1 MARSL
6 QLGMVIA
13 LLSSTASTAFG
24 DDVERKLTAYEAEAR
39 QLGTDLPQPNQRTQA
54 QGQRRLVDAQVAYS
68 LGDYDQAAL
77 MLFELSS
84 KSGPDQETATFYL
97 AESLYQKGDRGA
109 ARSYYDQLVQKG
121 STGRYY
127 QPSLLR
133 IVEIGI
139 AQNDPGSLDQTI
151 AQVNSLPGGAA
162 SPQVPYVRGKYAFSV
177 GKYDEAISDFT
188 AVPKGSDKEYQAAY
202 YTATSYVAKKEF
214 DKAIEIFNDL
224 TTRKPKTANDRR
236 VEELA
241 ALALGRLYYERDQP
255 GKSIDT
261 YLLVD
266 RKSDLFPD
274 ALYEVA
280 WVYVKGKQ
288 FDKALT
294 ALELLHLSDP
304 TSQKTPTVKILEGNL
319 RIRKAQS
326 IRQIQI
332 NGVIDAKSQL
342 DPQVEYDK
350 AAAVFTE
357 THDAYMPSY
366 EALKQMVDGNLD
378 PASFLA
384 QIAGR
389 SSSVFQATAPIPEAA
404 AQYLRDE
411 PAVQRVVAE
420 ETDLAEIESD
430 LAESESTIQRLE
442 AVLAANDKTAVYPLL
457 QGRRTRIGVIQ
468 DDLIRIRSALHD
480 QLGGEGA
487 ETASRKQLMQS
498 YTAMPNAEQSYA
510 DHIAQVRAQYD
521 VIEQGTGE
529 VTSAIDST
537 QAMAVAM
544 RKFAND
550 STTMPADQKK
560 TVTTTLD
567 DAFKE
572 AQSIENEL
580 SAINREIQ
588 LGRDLA
594 GVGADEVIKARD
606 IRSQLKQALDNEQR
620 ALVGRSNNQKVAA
633 LANRAALISDNLAQT
648 EKAIDEAVTR
658 GMAEV
663 KTLIATERANIAAY
677 KKELDDYNRESR
689 AIGTGVLGASFKD
702 VKAKFYDIVIR
713 TDVGNVDVLWSQKED
728 DDDDLKRLNLSR
740 QREMKQLKDEFR
752 DILEGGEAKKPVK
765 KTESFGPAP
774 GTAPNGSP
782 DKGTSGG
789 RVSPGADKKAA
800 PPPPA
805 PVQPDAKKPD
815 TKQPAPKKGGAK

>member
-1 MARSL
+1 MLRRSL
-6 QLGMVIA
+6 IA
-13 LLSSTASTAFG
+13 IGLLAGTAHA
-24 DDVERKLTAYEAEAR
+24 DDLEKKVAAYEQEALK
-39 QLGTDLPQPNQRTQA
+39 LGTDLPQPNQRSTA

-77 MLFELSS
+77 MLFDLSS
-84 KSGPDQETATFYL
+84 KAGPDQETATFYL
-97 AESLYQKGDRGA
+97 GESLYQKGDRGA
-109 ARSYYDQLVQKG
+109 ARNYYEQIVKG
-121 STGRYY
+121 SASGKYY
-127 QPSLLR
+127 QPALLR
-133 IVEIGI
+133 IIEIGI
-139 AQNDPGSLDQTI
+139 AQNDPGSLDQTL
-151 AQVNSLPGGAA
+151 ATVNGLPAGSA
-162 SPQVPYVRGKYAFSV
+162 QVPYVRGKYSFSI
-177 GKYDEAISDFT
+177 GKYDDAIAQF
-188 AVPKGSDKEYQAAY
+188 AQVPKGSDKEYQAAY

-214 DKAIEIFNDL
+214 DKAIDIFNEL
-224 TTRKPKTANDRR
+224 VNRKPKSANDRR
-236 VEELA
+236 VMELG

-288 FDKALT
+288 YDKALR

-304 TSQKTPTVKILEGNL
+304 TSQKTPTVRILEGNL

-350 AAAVFTE
+350 AAQVFTE
-357 THDAYMPSY
+357 THDAYVPSY
-366 EALKQMVDGNLD
+366 EALKLMVDGNLD

-389 SSSVFQATAPIPEAA
+389 TSSVFQATAPIPEAA
-404 AQYLRDE
+404 AQYLREE

-420 ETDLAEIESD
+420 ETDLAQIEAD
-430 LAESESTIQRLE
+430 LAESEQIIARLE
-442 AVLAANDKTAVYPLL
+442 AVLAANDKTAVYPQL
-457 QGRRTRIGVIQ
+457 QMRRTRIGMIQ
-468 DDLIRIRSALHD
+468 DDLIRIRSQLHD

-487 ETASRKQLMQS
+487 ETASRKQLMAT
-498 YTAMPNAEQSYA
+498 YTAMPNAEQSYI
-510 DHIAQVRAQYD
+510 DHVAQVRQQYD
-521 VIEQGTGE
+521 AVEQGTGE
-529 VTSAIDST
+529 VTAAIDST

-544 RKFAND
+544 RKYAND
-550 STTMPADQKK
+550 KPDMPPDQKK
-560 TVTTTLD
+560 TLATSLD
-567 DAFKE
+567 EAFKE

-594 GVGADEVIKARD
+594 GVGEETMAKARD
-606 IRSQLKQALDNEQR
+606 MRSQLKAALDAEQR
-620 ALVGRSNNQKVAA
+620 ALAGRGKSSGLAERAGRVA
-633 LANRAALISDNLAQT
+633 DNLAQT

-663 KTLIATERANIAAY
+663 KTLIAQERTNIAAY
-677 KKELDDYNRESR
+677 KKELADYNAESR
-689 AIGTGVLGASFKD
+689 GIGTSVLGASFKD

-740 QREMKQLKDEFR
+740 NREAKQLKDEFR
-752 DILEGGEAKKPVK
+752 DILEGGEAKKPAPK
-765 KTESFGPAP
+765 KESFGPTP
-774 GTAPNGSP
+774 GTAPGGSP
-782 DKGTSGG
+782 DKGAGG
-789 RVSPGADKKAA
+789 ARVSPGADKKGT
-800 PPPPA
+800 PPPPP
-805 PVQPDAKKPD
+805 PVQPDTKKPDAKKPD
-815 TKQPAPKKGGAK
+815 AKKGGAK

>member
-1 MARSL
+1 M
-6 QLGMVIA
+6 
-13 LLSSTASTAFG
+13 
-24 DDVERKLTAYEAEAR
+24 
-39 QLGTDLPQPNQRTQA
+39 
-54 QGQRRLVDAQVAYS
+54 
-68 LGDYDQAAL
+68 
-77 MLFELSS
+77 
-84 KSGPDQETATFYL
+84 
-97 AESLYQKGDRGA
+97 
-109 ARSYYDQLVQKG
+109 
-121 STGRYY
+121 
-127 QPSLLR
+127 
-133 IVEIGI
+133 
-139 AQNDPGSLDQTI
+139 
-151 AQVNSLPGGAA
+151 
-162 SPQVPYVRGKYAFSV
+162 
-177 GKYDEAISDFT
+177 
-188 AVPKGSDKEYQAAY
+188 
-202 YTATSYVAKKEF
+202 
-214 DKAIEIFNDL
+214 
-224 TTRKPKTANDRR
+224 
-236 VEELA
+236 
-241 ALALGRLYYERDQP
+241 
-255 GKSIDT
+255 
-261 YLLVD
+261 
-266 RKSDLFPD
+266 
-274 ALYEVA
+274 
-280 WVYVKGKQ
+280 KGKQ
-288 FDKALT
+288 FDKALR

-332 NGVIDAKSQL
+332 NGVIDAKSQM

-357 THDAYMPSY
+357 THDAYVPSY
-366 EALKQMVDGNLD
+366 EALKLMVDGNLD

-420 ETDLAEIESD
+420 ETDLGEIESD
-430 LAESESTIQRLE
+430 LAESEATIARLE

-457 QGRRTRIGVIQ
+457 QARRTRIGVIQ
-468 DDLIRIRSALHD
+468 DDLIRIRSSLHD

-487 ETASRKQLMQS
+487 ETASRKQLMQQ

-510 DHIAQVRAQYD
+510 DHVAQVRAQYD
-521 VIEQGTGE
+521 VIDQGTGE
-529 VTSAIDST
+529 VTTAIDST

-550 STTMPADQKK
+550 SPAMPADQKK

-567 DAFKE
+567 EAFKE

-580 SAINREIQ
+580 SALNREIQ

-594 GVGADEVIKARD
+594 GVGADEIIKARD
-606 IRSQLKQALDNEQR
+606 IRAQLKQALDNEQR

-648 EKAIDEAVTR
+648 EKAIDDAVTR

-663 KTLIATERANIAAY
+663 KTLIATERTNIAAY
-677 KKELDDYNRESR
+677 KKELADYNAESR
-689 AIGTGVLGASFKD
+689 AIGTQVLGASFKD

-728 DDDDLKRLNLSR
+728 DDDDLKRMNLSR

-752 DILEGGEAKKPVK
+752 DILEGGEAKKSAPK
-765 KTESFGPAP
+765 KTESFGPTP
-774 GTAPNGSP
+774 GSAPNGSP

-789 RVSPGADKKAA
+789 RVSPGAEKASQ
-800 PPPPA
+800 PPPPP

-815 TKQPAPKKGGAK
+815 TKPAPKKGGAK